1 MKRPSFDGWAKTLYS
16 ATDVAGISRWTYSL
30 VAVLLV
36 LCLLWLATAPL
47 ASAVI
52 ISGSVKVYKNRL
64 MLQHPEGGRI
74 EAVHVQEGDAVR
86 EGDVLLSLANPQLV
100 SVVRGLERQVFSE
113 SLRAQRLQAEMA
125 YPNGR
130 FDLGRVPQDSEY
142 EIIATTEFNLFQARL
157 RNLISQEQ
165 LLQQQVTFVRDEI
178 DALGRSMTNDKSIL
192 QQTLR
197 LEQQGFV
204 SPVNVLNAEQT
215 VNQRDAELARAKQ
228 RVAELEQRLPM
239 LLDDY
244 RNNAAMEYRLASE
257 RLLDAEEKLRPSKDA
272 LSNLLV
278 RAPTEG
284 TVVNLTRLGVGA
296 VLGAKETVAELV
308 PAERGLI
315 LEGSLATEQVAFL
328 QAGMPAR
335 VRIPQLAKIGHDELQ
350 GSLATISADSVSQ
363 GMLGTAA
370 YMVQVDLG
378 KLPPEV
384 EALLRPGMPAEI
396 FIQTGTR
403 TPLQYLS
410 EPVTSFLGRAAR
422 E

>member
-1 MKRPSFDGWAKTLYS
+1 MRRLAPGRWMQALFA

-30 VAVLLV
+30 LGVLLV
-36 LCLLWLATAPL
+36 LSMLWLVTAPL

-74 EAVHVQEGDAVR
+74 EAVHVQEGEEVR
-86 EGDVLLSLANPQLV
+86 EGAVLLSLTNPQLV

-113 SLRAQRLQAEMA
+113 SLRAQRLQAEMT
-125 YPNGR
+125 YPSGR
-130 FDLGRVPQDSEY
+130 FDLNRLPQDSEY
-142 EIIATTEFNLFQARL
+142 QSIANTELSLFQARL

-165 LLQQQVTFVRDEI
+165 LLQQQVGYVRDEI
-178 DALGRSMTNDKSIL
+178 DALGRSMNNDRSIL
-192 QQTLR
+192 EQTIS

-204 SPVNVLNAEQT
+204 SPVNVLNAEQS

-244 RNNAAMEYRLASE
+244 RNNAALEYRLASE
-257 RLLDAEEKLRPSKDA
+257 RLLDAEEKLRPSQEA
-272 LSNLLV
+272 LGNLLV

-350 GSLATISADSVSQ
+350 GTLTTISADSVSQ

-378 KLPPEV
+378 KLPSEV

-410 EPVTSFLGRAAR
+410 EPVTSFMGRAAR